1 MKYFLIL
8 LDKKKTEFFL
18 LTLSQCI
25 LFGIEGIAHPLL
37 LKYIFDEGIIKN
49 DFNTFII
56 LIGSYFILGVGL
68 NLFFYRFSLWSKTFE
83 NRSEQDMIIAM
94 LNAYFKKK
102 YNYILEKK
110 EGFFINRVYND
121 VTEGFIPLTVLIR
134 SLAAQVT
141 RVIMLISVLI
151 YLSWKA
157 ALLLVIL
164 IPIVSISAKRIGQKI
179 KTITQ
184 SERDAQGNFLEI
196 LSSALSSFRL
206 VRIFGLFHSVGNL
219 CNEKINKYL
228 SHSYSNHRYIKQYE
242 TMNSL
247 VMNVSDSLTIFV
259 GTLMVL
265 KKQISFGSYIA
276 FVNTFWRAV
285 TGVMNVIKPFAEL
298 KRLLTVNERLFAF
311 LNEEED
317 KRVENSRSTGNM
329 VILNDV
335 SFSYGCKRVLKDFN
349 LIIEK
354 GKRVLIKG
362 PNGSGKTTLANII
375 SGLLNP
381 DKGNV
386 ILPQRI
392 SGITLPIMFPPIKV
406 SELLKDQD
414 IINELGIQ
422 YLKTRDLRSLSMGEK
437 QKVLVGFTCSQ
448 KADLYIFDEPVSNVE
463 QESVLKILNFIWAK
477 TQGKSVVVIMHKEEV
492 YYEKFDQIIS
502 LTCKNELC
510 QMTEGFCES
519 D

>member
-1 MKYFLIL
+1 MKYFVYFLG
-8 LDKKKTEFFL
+8 KRKAEYFL

-37 LKYIFDEGIIKN
+37 LKYIFDEGIIKS

-56 LIGSYFILGVGL
+56 LIVSYFILGVGL
-68 NLFFYRFSLWSKTFE
+68 NLFFYRFTLWSKSFE

-179 KTITQ
+179 RIITQ

-206 VRIFGLFHSVGNL
+206 IRIFGLFHSIKDL
-219 CNEKINKYL
+219 CNEKIDKYL

-242 TMNSL
+242 TINSL
-247 VMNVSDSLTIFV
+247 VMNVSDSLTIF
-259 GTLMVL
+259 
-265 KKQISFGSYIA
+265 S
-276 FVNTFWRAV
+276 
-285 TGVMNVIKPFAEL
+285 
-298 KRLLTVNERLFAF
+298 
-311 LNEEED
+311 
-317 KRVENSRSTGNM
+317 
-329 VILNDV
+329 
-335 SFSYGCKRVLKDFN
+335 
-349 LIIEK
+349 
-354 GKRVLIKG
+354 
-362 PNGSGKTTLANII
+362 
-375 SGLLNP
+375 
-381 DKGNV
+381 
-386 ILPQRI
+386 
-392 SGITLPIMFPPIKV
+392 
-406 SELLKDQD
+406 
-414 IINELGIQ
+414 
-422 YLKTRDLRSLSMGEK
+422 
-437 QKVLVGFTCSQ
+437 
-448 KADLYIFDEPVSNVE
+448 
-463 QESVLKILNFIWAK
+463 
-477 TQGKSVVVIMHKEEV
+477 
-492 YYEKFDQIIS
+492 
-502 LTCKNELC
+502 
-510 QMTEGFCES
+510 
-519 D
+519 